1 MNEQNNDLF
10 KKLGV
15 DIGDGKINIDMN
27 QTKDFFNSLKT
38 MFEGAAENIKSD
50 LAEGKVDMAENVGIK
65 IDKENVT
72 PGSESFI
79 DIYPLVSYQEIS
91 FLLGDR
97 EGDKVYVTIKPG
109 SGRVVISE

>member
-27 QTKDFFNSLKT
+27 QTKDFFNSLQN

-65 IDKENVT
+65 IDKENINIDLEKT
-72 PGSESFI
+72 KSFI
-79 DIYPLVSYQEIS
+79 EEI
-91 FLLGDR
+91 GKKI
-97 EGDKVYVTIKPG
+97 EGFVAEIEKSVENIQKK
-109 SGRVVISE
+109 

>member
-65 IDKENVT
+65 IDKENINIDLEKT
-72 PGSESFI
+72 KSFI
-79 DIYPLVSYQEIS
+79 EELGKKIEGFIGEI
-91 FLLGDR
+91 
-97 EGDKVYVTIKPG
+97 DKAVDNIQKK
-109 SGRVVISE
+109 